1 MRFDDF
7 TRSAELMSLAY
18 EASSDYLA
26 GRPARP
32 ALPEGPVD
40 PSGIAGEPI
49 HGRRC
54 GRGGEGVVAPPTRMG
69 ADD

>member
-1 MRFDDF
+1 MRYDDF

-49 HGRRC
+49 LGD
-54 GRGGEGVVAPPTRMG
+54 GAAAGEGVVAPPTRMG